1 MDNSIGSIITVGVAV
16 DELGNE
22 GDEGD
27 GCDDGGDD
35 ENQTLE
41 LRNRS
46 RLRQWMDRYSVV
58 VVVGTVWK
66 KANVDRNRW
75 FPTTP
80 TFPTRNP
87 FDLLLLLLL
96 LLLSQEEEPTCEAIH
111 GTNPPLKPSVR
122 TVHER

>member
-35 ENQTLE
+35 ENQILE

-66 KANVDRNRW
+66 
-75 FPTTP
+75 
-80 TFPTRNP
+80 
-87 FDLLLLLLL
+87 
-96 LLLSQEEEPTCEAIH
+96 
-111 GTNPPLKPSVR
+111 
-122 TVHER
+122 